1 MWTLKYDTNELIYE
15 TETYSETQRTDKG
28 DEGGMNWE
36 SGVSRYKL
44 LYIVWINNKV
54 LWYSTRNS
62 IQHPVI
68 NHNGK
73 ENEKENMF
81 V

>member
-36 SGVSRYKL
+36 SWVSRYKL

-54 LWYSTRNS
+54 L
-62 IQHPVI
+62 
-68 NHNGK
+68 
-73 ENEKENMF
+73 
-81 V
+81 